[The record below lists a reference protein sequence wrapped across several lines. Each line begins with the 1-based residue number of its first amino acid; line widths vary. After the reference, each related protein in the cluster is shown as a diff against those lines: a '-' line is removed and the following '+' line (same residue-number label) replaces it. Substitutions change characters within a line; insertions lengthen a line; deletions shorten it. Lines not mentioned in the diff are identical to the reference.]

1 MSGPFCTGSAM
12 ACKPLLVQLAN
23 RNRVSV
29 CRYKAGE
36 PLGALARSVELPPCL
51 LVRRFLEFI
60 PEAHGLVS
68 AVLQHSSL
76 LQHDFS
82 CLDKVLYEFGLMCL
96 LCLAAVLYQTQALV
110 HLTWPHGMM
119 LSCLACRRGRMCC
132 ATQSYLR
139 ACHSRRWSMLSMRQP
154 VTRLTYDRTMG
165 SSRGLSGPSWP
176 GCRLTLSKPHS
187 RTPSALPRPTSC
199 GVSLVCAPLLRNV
212 TFAYMGQQP

>member
-1 MSGPFCTGSAM
+1 MSSCRVPYDVLSAAYAQAAQQQSWENHLSAKPKLPGLFERWAGRFMSGPVCTGSAM

-110 HLTWPHGMM
+110 HLTWPHGLM
-119 LSCLACRRGRMCC
+119 LHVWLAEGD
-132 ATQSYLR
+132 TR
-139 ACHSRRWSMLSMRQP
+139 AAQP
-154 VTRLTYDRTMG
+154 
-165 SSRGLSGPSWP
+165 
-176 GCRLTLSKPHS
+176 K
-187 RTPSALPRPTSC
+187 A
-199 GVSLVCAPLLRNV
+199 A
-212 TFAYMGQQP
+212 